1 MASRD
6 GLSRSVLVAA
16 VIVLVGVVVWQR
28 GATTS
33 TGAGVAAP
41 SPSTTAHKK
50 GVVLLS
56 PTRLRQPV
64 DLSLAGIQELP
75 PPHTA
80 TPKVSARR
88 AIAIAGARH
97 APGAQSAQAV
107 LVVITDP
114 SAGMSHVLAWDVR
127 EVGCFGTEVASKAS
141 ASPKPRSK
149 AKSTSK
155 ARPKSKAGG
164 SPRPAGSPTDSAAP
178 PPVPCSEHQL
188 VIVAASSG
196 RVVETVSF

>member
-1 MASRD
+1 M
-6 GLSRSVLVAA
+6 LVAA
-16 VIVLVGVVVWQR
+16 VVVLMGVVVWQR

-41 SPSTTAHKK
+41 SRPSTSHKK
-50 GVVLLS
+50 RVVLLRA
-56 PTRLRQPV
+56 TRLTQPV

-75 PPHTA
+75 PPRTA

-114 SAGMSHVLAWDVR
+114 SAGMSHILAWDVR
-127 EVGCFGTEVASKAS
+127 EVGCFGTEVAPKAS
-141 ASPKPRSK
+141 ASSKPRPK

-155 ARPKSKAGG
+155 ARPKSKVGR
-164 SPRPAGSPTDSAAP
+164 SPRPAGSPTASAAP
-178 PPVPCSEHQL
+178 PPVACNEHQL

>member
-1 MASRD
+1 M
-6 GLSRSVLVAA
+6 
-16 VIVLVGVVVWQR
+16 
-28 GATTS
+28 TS

-41 SPSTTAHKK
+41 SPSPTSHKK
-50 GVVLLS
+50 GVVLLP

-64 DLSLAGIQELP
+64 DLSLAGIEELP

-88 AIAIAGARH
+88 AIAIAGARR

-114 SAGMSHVLAWDVR
+114 SAGISHALAWDIR
-127 EVGCFGTEVASKAS
+127 EVGCFGTVVASRAS
-141 ASPKPRSK
+141 ASPKPRPK

-155 ARPKSKAGG
+155 AKPKSKVGR
-164 SPRPAGSPTDSAAP
+164 SPRPAGSPTASAAP
-178 PPVPCSEHQL
+178 TPVACNEHQL
-188 VIVAASSG
+188 VIVAATSG
-196 RVVETVSF
+196 RLVETVSF